1 MSSPSVFNSITQKR
15 ARGRVG
21 NSLPAPAGNSNRET
35 SPGISQL
42 RAERTPGMAAVS
54 RNGQGA
60 LPSAWS
66 EKSPKVVRLFDEVT
80 GRALAFCPS
89 AGQIPGVVQGAA
101 PPGYLDAIANVVQTT
116 PGVATKTSS
125 GLPAKCPGYFVV
137 GQCQNGHRFAKELY
151 CGREWCPVCG
161 EDESPAHMRR
171 FARWVGKAQQLQTM
185 GYLVFTL
192 PEEVRGR
199 YRSKAR
205 LNELTKRVT
214 AGDKSRHIEGLLK
227 SMGFERGLARWH
239 WFGETPGKWH
249 PHLNVVI
256 EAGHLSK
263 PMLLSIRH
271 AWASI
276 LGVDVAVVNYSYTKV
291 VPKMV
296 HILKYVTRATF
307 RDYTWDERM
316 AGELYNFRNMRSWG
330 SWSGP
335 AVWELEGKAE
345 LEPIAKLE
353 SGLCP
358 VCGEPVSWSR
368 AGDIAWLKAWAAA
381 GQAEPLGAGYWA
393 LAP

>member
-1 MSSPSVFNSITQKR
+1 MVISSVFNII
-15 ARGRVG
+15 
-21 NSLPAPAGNSNRET
+21 P
-35 SPGISQL
+35 QL
-42 RAERTPGMAAVS
+42 RTERTPGMAAVS
-54 RNGQGA
+54 GYKAKA
-60 LPSAWS
+60 LPSARS
-66 EKSPKVVRLFDEVT
+66 EKSPRVARLSDEVT
-80 GRALAFCPS
+80 GRAFSVLTP
-89 AGQIPGVVQGAA
+89 GQPGAQGAA
-101 PPGYLDAIANVVQTT
+101 PPDFAFIPGQIPGAQGAAPPYLDHIANVVQPTLT
-116 PGVATKTSS
+116 VASKKNN
-125 GLPAKCPGYFVV
+125 GLPAKCPGYFVI
-137 GQCQNGHRFAKELY
+137 GECLNGHRFAKEIY

-161 EDESPAHMRR
+161 EDESPAHTRR
-171 FARWVGKAQQLQTM
+171 FARWVTKAQQLQTM
-185 GYLVFTL
+185 GYLVFTI

-227 SMGFERGLARWH
+227 SMGFDRGLARWH

-263 PMLLSIRH
+263 PMLLSIRR
-271 AWASI
+271 AWAGI
-276 LGVDVAVVNYSYTKV
+276 LGVDVAVVNYSFTNV

-307 RDYTWDERM
+307 RDYSWDERM
-316 AGELYNFRNMRSWG
+316 AGSLYNFRNMRSWG

-335 AVWELEGKAE
+335 AAWEMEGEAE

-358 VCGEPVSWSR
+358 ECGEPVSWGR
-368 AGDIAWLKAWAAA
+368 ARDIAWLEMWVET
-381 GQAEPLGAGYWA
+381 GQAESMGAGYWVI
-393 LAP
+393 LKI

>member
-1 MSSPSVFNSITQKR
+1 MESASVFD
-15 ARGRVG
+15 
-21 NSLPAPAGNSNRET
+21 NRIAHSQGEVK
-35 SPGISQL
+35 PGYQN

-54 RNGQGA
+54 RNEQGA
-60 LPSAWS
+60 LPSARS
-66 EKSPKVVRLFDEVT
+66 EKSPRVVRLFDEVT
-80 GRALAFCPS
+80 GSALAFCSS
-89 AGQIPGVVQGAA
+89 AGQILGGVGGQS
-101 PPGYLDAIANVVQTT
+101 PPSGGGDGGYLDAIANVVQVT
-116 PGVATKTSS
+116 PTVASKTST

-137 GQCQNGHRFAKELY
+137 GQCRNGHRFAKELY
-151 CGREWCPVCG
+151 CGREWCSVCG
-161 EDESPAHMRR
+161 EDESPSHMRR
-171 FARWVGKAQQLQTM
+171 FARWMGKAQQLQTI

-192 PEEVRGR
+192 PEGVRSR

-214 AGDKSRHIEGLLK
+214 GGDKSRRIEGMLK
-227 SMGFERGLARWH
+227 GMGFDRGLARWH

-256 EAGHLSK
+256 EAGHLTQGQ
-263 PMLLSIRH
+263 LQGIRR
-271 AWASI
+271 AWAGI

-296 HILKYVTRATF
+296 HVLKYVTRATF

-316 AGELYNFRNMRSWG
+316 AAELYNFRNMRSWG

-335 AVWELEGKAE
+335 PVWELEGKAE

-368 AGDIAWLKAWAAA
+368 ARDITWLKMWAAA

-393 LAP
+393 LDLGG